1 MSEQEIVSA
10 KLAAGDTDPPLD
22 DRRIAKTGDRCEI
35 PGLYEAE
42 CRHRERKLV
51 RQGEAFPACM
61 ACRKVVFW
69 NLVKSMW

>member
-10 KLAAGDTDPPLD
+10 ELAAGETDPPLD

-51 RQGEAFPACM
+51 REAFPACM

-69 NLVKSMW
+69 RLIRSIR